1 MKGGLDFREALK
13 ARLGL
18 LKTNLETIKNFT
30 RLHPPKLTKDI
41 E

>member
-13 ARLGL
+13 ARLNL
-18 LKTNLETIKNFT
+18 LKPNLETIREFT
-30 RLHPPKLTKDI
+30 RTHPPKLTKDI